1 MAQLISWQGAIQVSA
16 NLVVAVLGAGGSM
29 GSDLA
34 RNIARAGMGVR
45 AWNRTRDKAE
55 PLAGDGAVVAG
66 SPTEAAEGA
75 DVVLTM
81 LPDADAVLEAMESA
95 LPGTGK
101 DAVWLQMSTLGEQ
114 GTEWC
119 IQMAGGRG
127 LAFVDAPVL
136 GTRQPAQ
143 EGKLVVLAS
152 GPDELRE
159 RVQPVFDAV
168 GQRTMWVGP
177 AGSGS
182 RLKLAT
188 NIWVLTITEG
198 CAEAIA
204 FTEGMGL
211 DPALLIEAIS
221 GGPLDSPY
229 FQLKSKA
236 ITERSFEPQF
246 KLRLAAKDASLM
258 EDAMRGHHLDLP
270 LVSAIAR
277 QLVRGAEENPDKDMS
292 ASYLT
297 SAGGTAAQA
306 SR

>member
-1 MAQLISWQGAIQVSA
+1 MAQLISWQGAIQVSS

-29 GSDLA
+29 GSGLA

-66 SPTEAAEGA
+66 SPAEAADGA

-119 IQMAGGRG
+119 VQMAGGRG

-188 NIWVLTITEG
+188 NMWVLTITEG

-277 QLVRGAEENPDKDMS
+277 QLARGAEENPDKDMS